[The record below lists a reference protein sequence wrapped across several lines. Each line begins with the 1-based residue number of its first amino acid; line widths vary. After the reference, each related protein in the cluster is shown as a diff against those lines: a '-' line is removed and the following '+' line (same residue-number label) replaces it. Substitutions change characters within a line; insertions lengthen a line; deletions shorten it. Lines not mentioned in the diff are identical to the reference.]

1 MPLKVSPSV
10 EAYLERLP
18 ADRRREL
25 ERVRAVVRKNLPR
38 GYEETLARGIIT
50 YSVPLRVYPE
60 TYNGQAL
67 WYVAM
72 ASQKNYLT
80 LYLMNTYAHAP
91 LAQRLRDGFKAA
103 GKKLDMGK
111 CCVHFKSPDDLP
123 LKEIG
128 KLIAAISSE
137 QWIEMNEQTRLKTKS
152 GQAKAAKAKMSK
164 AKTTAKA
171 KTAKPAALSAKKAAS
186 KA

>member
-1 MPLKVSPSV
+1 MALKVSPSV
-10 EAYLERLP
+10 EQYLEALP

-25 ERVRAVVRKNLPR
+25 ERVRAVVRRNLPR
-38 GYEETLARGIIT
+38 GYEEALARETIV
-50 YSVPLRVYPE
+50 YSVPLREYPD

-72 ASQKNYLT
+72 GAQKNHLT

-111 CCVHFKSPDDLP
+111 ACIRFRSADDLALDTIGEIVASTP
-123 LKEIG
+123 LEKFVA
-128 KLIAAISSE
+128 IARAV
-137 QWIEMNEQTRLKTKS
+137 QRR
-152 GQAKAAKAKMSK
+152 
-164 AKTTAKA
+164 
-171 KTAKPAALSAKKAAS
+171 
-186 KA
+186 

>member
-50 YSVPLRVYPE
+50 YSVPLRVYPD

-111 CCVHFKSPDDLP
+111 ACIRFRSADDLALDTIGEIVASTP
-123 LKEIG
+123 LEKYVA
-128 KLIAAISSE
+128 IARAV
-137 QWIEMNEQTRLKTKS
+137 QRR
-152 GQAKAAKAKMSK
+152 
-164 AKTTAKA
+164 
-171 KTAKPAALSAKKAAS
+171 
-186 KA
+186 

>member
-1 MPLKVSPSV
+1 MPLKVSSAV
-10 EAYLERLP
+10 EQYLKRLI
-18 ADRRREL
+18 A
-25 ERVRAVVRKNLPR
+25 
-38 GYEETLARGIIT
+38 
-50 YSVPLRVYPE
+50 YSVPLRVYPD

-111 CCVHFKSPDDLP
+111 ACIRFKSADDLALDTIGEIVASTP
-123 LKEIG
+123 LENYVA
-128 KLIAAISSE
+128 IARAV
-137 QWIEMNEQTRLKTKS
+137 QRR
-152 GQAKAAKAKMSK
+152 
-164 AKTTAKA
+164 
-171 KTAKPAALSAKKAAS
+171 
-186 KA
+186 

>member
-10 EAYLERLP
+10 EAYLEQLP

-50 YSVPLRVYPE
+50 YSVPLRVYPD

-111 CCVHFKSPDDLP
+111 ACIRFRSADDLALDTIGEIVASTP
-123 LKEIG
+123 LEKYV
-128 KLIAAISSE
+128 AVA
-137 QWIEMNEQTRLKTKS
+137 R
-152 GQAKAAKAKMSK
+152 AVHRR
-164 AKTTAKA
+164 
-171 KTAKPAALSAKKAAS
+171 
-186 KA
+186 